1 MSTTSSR
8 GMSAPIMAQKRGM
21 RNARSM
27 GSDTS
32 GHSSTM
38 PASLVLA
45 ALTVPPATSTMSAAA
60 AAERSSMPWSSTP
73 RS

>member
-1 MSTTSSR
+1 MSAR

-21 RNARSM
+21 RKRKSGAVE
-27 GSDTS
+27 GA

-38 PASLVLA
+38 PSPLRTA
-45 ALTVPPATSTMSAAA
+45 ALTEPPATSTMSAAA